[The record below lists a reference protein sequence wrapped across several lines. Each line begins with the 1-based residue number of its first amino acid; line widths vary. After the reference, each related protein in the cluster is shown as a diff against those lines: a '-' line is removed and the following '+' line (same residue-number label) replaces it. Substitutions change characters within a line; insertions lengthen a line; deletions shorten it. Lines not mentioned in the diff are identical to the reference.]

1 MAAVLR
7 MPGVALLF
15 TLACVARLPMGALSL
30 LLILRTH
37 EVTGSFARGG
47 VVAGAYTLALG
58 LSNPA
63 LARLV
68 DRTGQTRVLR
78 SGAVVSGAAMA
89 SFALLPASTS
99 VGVLIAC
106 AVVAGAA
113 QPPVGACMRALWPV
127 LVRDPAE
134 RHTAYALEGVA
145 MEVIYICGPV
155 AIVGGLGSWSLA
167 GALVFCGAIVLV
179 GDTAFS
185 LHPASRTW
193 QPHAEGER
201 HLAGAL
207 QGGGVRVLVGVFA
220 LCGLAVGA
228 VEVAVPATLE
238 PLGDDNLTGPLLGV
252 WGVGSLLGGL
262 AVARA
267 GAVGD
272 APRRLAFLLAA
283 WGVAH
288 AALAFGTEPVSLG
301 VILLVAG
308 GAIAPTIVYANGMLD
323 VLAPA
328 GTLTEAFTWT
338 TAGMTAGVAL
348 GAAAAGAIVES
359 ADPSLAFAALGGGGV
374 LAAVLVRAA
383 ASGPLRATTAPASA

>member
-1 MAAVLR
+1 MGAVLR
-7 MPGVALLF
+7 LPGVLPLF
-15 TLACVARLPMGALSL
+15 CVACVARLPMGALGL
-30 LLILRTH
+30 LLILHTH
-37 EVTGSFARGG
+37 DLTGSFARGG
-47 VVAGAYTLALG
+47 LVAGAYTLALG

-68 DRTGQTRVLR
+68 DRRGQTLVLR
-78 SGAVVSGAAMA
+78 IGAVVSAAAMA
-89 SFALLPASTS
+89 SFALLPSGAP

-106 AVVAGAA
+106 AAVAGAA

-127 LVRDPAE
+127 LVPDADD
-134 RHTAYALEGVA
+134 RHAAYALEGVA

-155 AIVGGLGSWSLA
+155 VVVGGIGSWSLTA
-167 GALVFCGAIVLV
+167 ALLVCGTVVIV
-179 GDTAFS
+179 GDLAFS

-193 QPHAEGER
+193 RPPPHAER

-207 QGGGVRVLVGVFA
+207 RGRGVQVLVGVFA

-238 PLGDDNLTGPLLGV
+238 PLGRDGLTGPLLGI
-252 WGVGSLLGGL
+252 WGVGSLLGGI

-267 GAVGD
+267 GAAGD
-272 APRRLAFLLAA
+272 PPRRLAFLLAA

-288 AALAFGTEPVSLG
+288 AALALGTEPVSLG
-301 VILLVAG
+301 VILLIAG
-308 GAIAPTIVYANGMLD
+308 GAIAPTIVYANAMLD
-323 VLAPA
+323 VLAPS

-338 TAGMTAGVAL
+338 TAGMTAGVAV
-348 GAAAAGAIVES
+348 GAGLAGAIVES
-359 ADPSLAFAALGGGGV
+359 ATPSLAFGLLGGGGV

-383 ASGPLRATTAPASA
+383 ASGPLRATAAAAAA